1 MTTYLLAGGGT
12 AGHVNPLLATADS
25 IRAAHPDAT
34 VLVLGTKEGLE
45 TRLVPERGYELL
57 TIDKVPFPRRIN
69 GAAVKFPARFQR
81 AVRQVREIIRTRGVD
96 VVVGFGGFASTPA
109 YVAARKR
116 VPVIVHEANA
126 IPGLANRLGAKWAA
140 GVAVVF
146 PNTPLAG
153 AKALGMPLRHEI
165 ATLDREASRDE
176 AIEYFG
182 LDAGRRTLVVT
193 GGSQGAKRINET
205 IRELG
210 PKLVG
215 EAHGDDKWQVVRIVG
230 RLSPFDDPQ
239 LPHYHVVEYC
249 DRMDL
254 AFAAADFIVTRA
266 GSSTVSELSAVGLPA
281 LYVPYAVGNGEQA
294 KNIATLLEANAA
306 MTIADGEFLPPRV
319 EAELLPVL
327 ADAARRTELGRR
339 AGELGARDAAEQLL
353 SMIDAA
359 VADATRGARA

>member
-12 AGHVNPLLATADS
+12 AGHVNPLLATADA

-34 VLVLGTKEGLE
+34 VLVLGTREGLE

-69 GAAVKFPARFQR
+69 GAAVRFPARFQR
-81 AVRQVREIIRTRGVD
+81 AVKQVREIIRTRGAD

-116 VPVIVHEANA
+116 VPVVVHEANA

-146 PNTPLAG
+146 SNTPLPG
-153 AKALGMPLRHEI
+153 AKPLGMPLRREI
-165 ATLDREASRDE
+165 ADLDRAAARPE

-182 LDAGRRTLVVT
+182 LDPERRTLVVT

-215 EAHGDDKWQVVRIVG
+215 EHGDAAWQVVHIVG
-230 RLSPFDDPQ
+230 RLSPFEDPQ
-239 LPHYHVVEYC
+239 VPHYHVVEYC

-254 AFAAADFIVTRA
+254 AFAAADFMVTRA

-294 KNIATLLEANAA
+294 KNIATLLDAGAA
-306 MTIADGEFLPPRV
+306 MTIPDGEFLPARV
-319 EAELLPVL
+319 EAELFPVL
-327 ADAARRTELGRR
+327 ADQARRDELGRR
-339 AGELGARDAAEQLL
+339 AGELGSRDAAEQLL
-353 SMIDAA
+353 AMIDGAI
-359 VADATRGARA
+359 ATPTAGARA